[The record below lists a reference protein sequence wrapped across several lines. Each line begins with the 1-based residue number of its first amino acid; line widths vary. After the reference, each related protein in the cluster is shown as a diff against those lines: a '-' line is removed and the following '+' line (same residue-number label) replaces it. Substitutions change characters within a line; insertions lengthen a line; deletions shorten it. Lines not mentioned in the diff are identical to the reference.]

1 MELQTLRADLAGVR
15 RSFPPPPFKDESRL
29 PFGNSSQKGEV
40 HIGFMHA
47 DRVYMSPCSRCTFGM
62 AASLS
67 LLRGRSL

>member
-15 RSFPPPPFKDESRL
+15 RSSPPPPFKDESRL

-47 DRVYMSPCSRCTFGM
+47 DRGSFFC
-62 AASLS
+62 
-67 LLRGRSL
+67 